1 MARASLVSG
10 CLGSECRL
18 YPGFAVITSTL
29 LNVVDENGAL
39 NDCCAKISLG
49 IQVTIR
55 YGLIDKLIS
64 LMSIGWSVAL

>member
-10 CLGSECRL
+10 CLESECRL
-18 YPGFAVITSTL
+18 FPGFAVVTSTL
-29 LNVVDENGAL
+29 LNVVGENGAL

-64 LMSIGWSVAL
+64 LTSIGWSVAL

>member
-1 MARASLVSG
+1 M
-10 CLGSECRL
+10 
-18 YPGFAVITSTL
+18 TSTL
-29 LNVVDENGAL
+29 LNVVGENGAL

-64 LMSIGWSVAL
+64 LTSIGWSVAL

>member
-1 MARASLVSG
+1 MDRASLVSG
-10 CLGSECRL
+10 RLEYGRRL

-29 LNVVDENGAL
+29 LNVVGENGAL

-64 LMSIGWSVAL
+64 LTSIGWSVAL

>member
-10 CLGSECRL
+10 CLENECRL

-64 LMSIGWSVAL
+64 LTSVGWSVAL